1 MNQSRI
7 DQILR
12 ANEDRITLFVSDCV
26 MVYGS
31 DAGVVE
37 STYERGQQV
46 DYGTRFPISN
56 QTAITNRL
64 VNAGFCVTTV
74 EDLN

>member
-12 ANEDRITLFVSDCV
+12 ANEDRITLFVSDCI

-31 DAGVVE
+31 DAGAVQA
-37 STYERGQQV
+37 TYERGEPF
-46 DYGTRFPISN
+46 DYGTRYPIRNLTAISN
-56 QTAITNRL
+56 HL